1 MPPSNFHPAMEVYRH
16 AFGGAAPAG
25 AAGGGAKNA
34 LAPACPP
41 VLPGQAPCRRRRRS
55 NAAGPTAPCGGIL
68 LPRYH
73 FACRPSA
80 GGHFA
85 APMPAKGLDALPGNG
100 GKTALRYW
108 GRTARSR
115 RLLAGDVPLPARV
128 RLFSARR
135 LSVRGELGEECVLF
149 KAVWFVASLRC
160 WLYFSPA
167 APICQLFFVRFVTF
181 LAENLCKLQ
190 NIVQFEFFPAQET
203 EARRFGPRHSPANAA
218 APCPISPRPGK
229 TPAVRC
235 NFTILISFLPQI
247 WYAKLY
253 RV

>member
-25 AAGGGAKNA
+25 AAGGVQKNA

-190 NIVQFEFFPAQET
+190 NVVQFEIFHAQEI
-203 EARRFGPRHSPANAA
+203 EAWSFGPRRGPLSHFRALPRLAAPGQNAA
-218 APCPISPRPGK
+218 DLLQFYVFS
-229 TPAVRC
+229 
-235 NFTILISFLPQI
+235 SFF
-247 WYAKLY
+247 
-253 RV
+253 

>member
-1 MPPSNFHPAMEVYRH
+1 MEVYRH

-25 AAGGGAKNA
+25 AAGGGKKNA
-34 LAPACPP
+34 LASACPRFCP
-41 VLPGQAPCRRRRRS
+41 GRPPAEDDGVQTPPGQRPR
-55 NAAGPTAPCGGIL
+55 AAEFCFRGTTSLAALLQTAT
-68 LPRYH
+68 LPRP
-73 FACRPSA
+73 RPPP
-80 GGHFA
+80 G
-85 APMPAKGLDALPGNG
+85 PDALPGNG

-115 RLLAGDVPLPARV
+115 RLLAGDLPLPARV

-181 LAENLCKLQ
+181 LVENLCKLQ
-190 NIVQFEFFPAQET
+190 NIVQFEFFHAQEI
-203 EARRFGPRHSPANAA
+203 EAWSFGPRRGPLSHFRALPRLAAPGQNAA
-218 APCPISPRPGK
+218 DLLQFYVFS
-229 TPAVRC
+229 
-235 NFTILISFLPQI
+235 SFF
-247 WYAKLY
+247 
-253 RV
+253 